1 MTLGR
6 LGCRQRPARGT
17 LHVCMH
23 ACVCVRVCVCVCVC
37 TYMWLHACMYG
48 RMHVYAW
55 VRLGRTPHMA
65 QPRLYGYGHGS
76 GKGFVWGM

>member
-23 ACVCVRVCVCVCVC
+23 ACVCVRVCVCVCV
-37 TYMWLHACMYG
+37 YVYVAACMYVWTHACICMG
-48 RMHVYAW
+48 TVGADA
-55 VRLGRTPHMA
+55 P
-65 QPRLYGYGHGS
+65 HGS
-76 GKGFVWGM
+76 AKAIWLWSWFG